1 MLKCGLWLPLKGFL
15 ELLPLVTFFGWF
27 LPLPTSHK
35 YWLSLVVHLLLLLS
49 VLFPFIRFHRTRQLK
64 HSVPQSLLH
73 TRILTLV
80 GNQNTSFFCS
90 INHYIFMD
98 IITNTHTR
106 SVCRN
111 TNMIKQNLIAQ
122 NLGHLKKFFSLWE
135 FKNVHRRREKSIM
148 NPSSHFSHY
157 QHMANH
163 LSPSCMSLT
172 SLPWIILSKSQTL
185 YHFIHD
191 ISLCMS
197 QR

>member
-1 MLKCGLWLPLKGFL
+1 MVKNLSAMQETRAWSLAQEDPLEKGMGTHPSIFARRIPWIEDPGGLQFMRSQRVG
-15 ELLPLVTFFGWF
+15 
-27 LPLPTSHK
+27 H
-35 YWLSLVVHLLLLLS
+35 YWA
-49 VLFPFIRFHRTRQLK
+49 
-64 HSVPQSLLH
+64 
-73 TRILTLV
+73 
-80 GNQNTSFFCS
+80 
-90 INHYIFMD
+90 
-98 IITNTHTR
+98 TNTHTR